1 MHNDIERPMEERD
14 SISYVI
20 ESKKILALGDR
31 VLIQNKELVVAKS
44 IARMQK
50 GILTYEYHL
59 LSEAGIR
66 QERLNIPL
74 LSGVSIEDKIL
85 EVKKD

>member
-1 MHNDIERPMEERD
+1 M
-14 SISYVI
+14 
-20 ESKKILALGDR
+20 
-31 VLIQNKELVVAKS
+31 AKS

-85 EVKKD
+85 EVKKDYVRLHLAIDEAKKKE